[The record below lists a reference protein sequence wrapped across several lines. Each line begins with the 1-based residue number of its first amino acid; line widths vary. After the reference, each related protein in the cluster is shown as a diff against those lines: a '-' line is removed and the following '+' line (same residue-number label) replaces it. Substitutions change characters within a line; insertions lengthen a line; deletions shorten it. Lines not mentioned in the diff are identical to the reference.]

1 MSNGGR
7 RLCSSHRAARSVSLR
22 LSRLSSTWTEVS
34 TLPSS
39 AWTWVQKP
47 GMSNTL
53 RPTSQAAA
61 MSGTDA
67 PVSSLSLNANVI
79 PDLST
84 ISLLTTVVMISRC
97 SRWDR
102 IRSA

>member
-1 MSNGGR
+1 
-7 RLCSSHRAARSVSLR
+7 
-22 LSRLSSTWTEVS
+22 
-34 TLPSS
+34 
-39 AWTWVQKP
+39 
-47 GMSNTL
+47 
-53 RPTSQAAA
+53 